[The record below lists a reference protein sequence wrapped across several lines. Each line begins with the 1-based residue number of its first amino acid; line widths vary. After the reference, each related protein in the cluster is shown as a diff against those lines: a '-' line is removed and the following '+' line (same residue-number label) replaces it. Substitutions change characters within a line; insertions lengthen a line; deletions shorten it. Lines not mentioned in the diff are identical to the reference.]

1 MLNLKNI
8 LIICAIASFALASCS
23 KLEPLKEVTTTETND
38 SMETRLMPV
47 GNGGESEG
55 DETGDI
61 TDPDHDED
69 HDKDKAVTTK

>member
-38 SMETRLMPV
+38 SIDTRLMPV
-47 GNGGESEG
+47 GGEGEG

-69 HDKDKAVTTK
+69 HDKDNVANTK